1 MFLFTPW
8 LLRRTAKI
16 HVEEPNNVIRVSSL
30 TPTHLLARLKQY
42 VEFADF
48 SRASIY
54 YTVKWSNFLYDLR
67 VTRPLTVVLK
77 IELIGP

>member
-42 VEFADF
+42 VELADF

-77 IELIGP
+77 MELIGP